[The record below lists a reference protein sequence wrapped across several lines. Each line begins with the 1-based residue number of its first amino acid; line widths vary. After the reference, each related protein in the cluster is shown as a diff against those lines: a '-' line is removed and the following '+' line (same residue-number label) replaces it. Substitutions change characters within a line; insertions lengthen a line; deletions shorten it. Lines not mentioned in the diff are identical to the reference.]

1 MVTGNSQRIN
11 RLDINNIFTDS
22 NEEFPIMLDEM
33 KSVYIS
39 EDMTACRRYVDI
51 PKLMPYNPV
60 TIFVYTH
67 RTVRLKNRGLRST
80 SFAAYDTPETFKS
93 PDYSVLPKE
102 PDHRRTLYWNPNVK
116 TDKNG
121 KAKVEFYNNSSCKQ
135 VVVSAE
141 GITAEGRAIK
151 AICYSFEQPNR
162 FSESRFW

>member
-39 EDMTACRRYVDI
+39 EDMTAYKRYVDI

-67 RTVRLKNRGLRST
+67 RAMRLKNRGLRST
-80 SFAAYDTPETFKS
+80 SFAIRHT
-93 PDYSVLPKE
+93 
-102 PDHRRTLYWNPNVK
+102 
-116 TDKNG
+116 
-121 KAKVEFYNNSSCKQ
+121 
-135 VVVSAE
+135 
-141 GITAEGRAIK
+141 
-151 AICYSFEQPNR
+151 
-162 FSESRFW
+162 